1 LKSEAQAVRIVPCFL
16 VLAVVLAGT
25 SGCQLFGKKG
35 GDVALNGAPPA
46 GDKTKI
52 SAPTDPLTASGPAR
66 PDLDTLITGQVIDVV
81 GRPADARIRWVS
93 LDETKEV
100 EAPIEVTVNEQGYF
114 TIQGLKSGKHY
125 KLIVRAKSGEKL
137 LEKVVYTSAPNTN
150 LLIRMEDRFAVP
162 DKGTRDKDKKSAG
175 KSAEQPA
182 SAQVPGYPGKEWQA
196 PPTTQLPRGADIT
209 RIADGP
215 VPVAKAPTVKINPG
229 PSQDSTG
236 AGSPL
241 TIPIGPAPVPSCVRI
256 GKRIENFALNDI
268 SLTPWELKT
277 NRRGKL
283 VLLDFWKTTCPPCL
297 QSIATLRVLQDKY
310 CAQGFDVVAIAYE
323 DSGTP
328 MDQAVKVTKVAAYYQ
343 TNYLLLLGGGDRC
356 PLYRDAEVRAFPT
369 MVLLDEVGN
378 IVWRHEG
385 ALDRDSINDLE
396 FAIKR
401 RLN

>member
-1 LKSEAQAVRIVPCFL
+1 VRIVPCFL
-16 VLAVVLAGT
+16 VLAVVLAGA
-25 SGCQLFGKKG
+25 SGCQLFNKKG
-35 GDVALNGAPPA
+35 GEVALNGAPAP

-52 SAPTDPLTASGPAR
+52 SAPNDPLTASGPAR

-93 LDETKEV
+93 LDEAKEI
-100 EAPIEVTVNEQGYF
+100 EAPIEVTVNDQGYF

-150 LLIRMEDRFAVP
+150 LVICMEDRFAVP
-162 DKGTRDKDKKSAG
+162 DKGSRDKDKKSAG

-182 SAQVPGYPGKEWQA
+182 SAQLPGYPGKEWQQ
-196 PPTTQLPRGADIT
+196 PPATTLPKGADIT

-215 VPVAKAPTVKINPG
+215 SPVAKAPTVKINPG
-229 PSQDSTG
+229 QSQAPP
-236 AGSPL
+236 AGGQSPL
-241 TIPIGPAPVPSCVRI
+241 TIPTGPAPVPSSVRI
-256 GKRIENFALNDI
+256 GRRIENFALNDI

-323 DSGTP
+323 DSGSP
-328 MDQAVKVTKVAAYYQ
+328 LDQAVKVTKVASYYQ

-356 PLYRDAEVRAFPT
+356 PLLRDAEVRAFPT
-369 MVLLDEVGN
+369 MVLLDETGT

-385 ALDRDSINDLE
+385 ALDRESLNDLE